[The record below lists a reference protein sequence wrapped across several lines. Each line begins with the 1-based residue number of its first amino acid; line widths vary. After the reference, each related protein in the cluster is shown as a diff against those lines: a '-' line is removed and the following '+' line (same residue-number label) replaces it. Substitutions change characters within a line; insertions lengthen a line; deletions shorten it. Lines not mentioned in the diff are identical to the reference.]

1 MDPHHRL
8 HGAQRRHFFAALKD
22 GAVMSEKD
30 LYAELD
36 GSTAGKGAAPG
47 TGTATGAVGGA
58 PKLRAQPVIGGKRLS
73 KKSRVVLLGIAIG
86 LGALIVIGV
95 MTAGTKPMGKP
106 VQPDTSGGGNVGVVR
121 PATAVMIAHAR
132 AEEQAALARSL
143 AQTARPATGTGSTGA
158 SSSGAAATSESPSA
172 PVGGASNTASP
183 FPAGA
188 EPGPGGPQS
197 QTPQAQYAA
206 WVQRQKYQHLE
217 SAQTSERAALTA
229 KPLDGGGSGG
239 ALGAAGAPGSTSSA
253 AGTAGALDHALGGA
267 RSLLDMQRA
276 LLGQKSA
283 HASANP
289 AESFLHG
296 RGHAGGYLSDAEIPA
311 LGRHELIAGSVIPAV
326 LITGINSNLPGTVT
340 AAVRQTVY
348 DSFHPDVVLIPQ
360 GTRLIGEYS
369 SNVGYGQSRVL
380 VAWDELILPNGA
392 TVSLKRM
399 EGVNG
404 QGQAGLRD
412 LVHNHYLRTFGSAIL
427 MSALGVAAQL
437 SQPQNSSVLQAQ
449 NAGQTAAGAAAGS
462 INQVAAQLLERNL
475 NVAPTLIIRPGFT
488 FNVMVNKTMIL
499 AAYDA
504 RN

>member
-1 MDPHHRL
+1 
-8 HGAQRRHFFAALKD
+8 
-22 GAVMSEKD
+22 MSEKD

-36 GSTAGKGAAPG
+36 GSTAGKGAAPR
-47 TGTATGAVGGA
+47 TGTAADAVGGA
-58 PKLRAQPVIGGKRLS
+58 PKLRAAPMSGGKRLS
-73 KKSRVVLLGIAIG
+73 KKSRVVLKAIAIG
-86 LGALIVIGV
+86 LGGLIVVGV
-95 MTAGTKPMGKP
+95 MTAGSKPTGKP
-106 VQPDTSGGGNVGVVR
+106 VQPYTNGGGNVGVVR

-143 AQTARPATGTGSTGA
+143 ARSPRPATGTVPAGI
-158 SSSGAAATSESPSA
+158 SSSGAEANGASPSA
-172 PVGGASNTASP
+172 SAGTAEGNASP

-188 EPGPGGPQS
+188 QPGPGGAQA
-197 QTPQAQYAA
+197 QTPQSQYAA
-206 WVQRQKYQHLE
+206 WMQRQKYQRLE
-217 SAQTSERAALTA
+217 NAQVTARAALTA
-229 KPLDGGGSGG
+229 KPLDGGG
-239 ALGAAGAPGSTSSA
+239 AGSA
-253 AGTAGALDHALGGA
+253 MGTAGTAGGKGAAGALDHALSGA

-276 LLGQKSA
+276 LLGHKSA
-283 HASANP
+283 GASTNAN
-289 AESFLHG
+289 ESFLH
-296 RGHAGGYLSDAEIPA
+296 RRADAGGYLPDAEIPA

-340 AAVRQTVY
+340 AEVRQTVY
-348 DSFHPDVVLIPQ
+348 DSFHPNVVLIPQ
-360 GTRLIGEYS
+360 GTRLVGEYS

-380 VAWDELILPNGA
+380 VAWDELILPNGS
-392 TVSLKRM
+392 TVDLKRM

-437 SQPQNSSVLQAQ
+437 SQPQSSSVLQAQ
-449 NAGQTAAGAAAGS
+449 NAGQTAAGAAADS

-499 AAYDA
+499 SAYDA
-504 RN
+504 RD

>member
-1 MDPHHRL
+1 
-8 HGAQRRHFFAALKD
+8 
-22 GAVMSEKD
+22 MSEKD

-36 GSTAGKGAAPG
+36 GSTAGKGAAPR
-47 TGTATGAVGGA
+47 TGTAAGAVGGA
-58 PKLRAQPVIGGKRLS
+58 PKLRALPVSGGKRLS
-73 KKSRVVLLGIAIG
+73 KKSRVVLTAIAIG
-86 LGALIVIGV
+86 LGGLIVVGI
-95 MTAGTKPMGKP
+95 MTAGSKPTGKP
-106 VQPDTSGGGNVGVVR
+106 VQPYTSGGGNVGVVR
-121 PATAVMIAHAR
+121 PATAIMIAHAR

-143 AQTARPATGTGSTGA
+143 SQAARPVTATPTTGFVPGT
-158 SSSGAAATSESPSA
+158 SSSGTEANGASPSA
-172 PVGGASNTASP
+172 SAGATEKNASP

-188 EPGPGGPQS
+188 APGPGGPQA

-206 WVQRQKYQHLE
+206 WVERQKYQRLE
-217 SAQTSERAALTA
+217 NAQVTARAALTA
-229 KPLDGGGSGG
+229 KPLDGGGAGG
-239 ALGAAGAPGSTSSA
+239 VMGTAGTAGGMSSA
-253 AGTAGALDHALGGA
+253 SGAAGALDHALSGA

-276 LLGQKSA
+276 LLGHKSA
-283 HASANP
+283 GASAN
-289 AESFLHG
+289 ANESFLH
-296 RGHAGGYLSDAEIPA
+296 RRADAGGYLPDAEIPA

-340 AAVRQTVY
+340 AEVRQTVY

-360 GTRLIGEYS
+360 GTRLVGEYS

-380 VAWDELILPNGA
+380 VAWDELILPNGS
-392 TVSLKRM
+392 TVDLKRM

-437 SQPQNSSVLQAQ
+437 SQPQSSSVLQTQ
-449 NAGQTAAGAAAGS
+449 NAGQTAAGAAADS

-499 AAYDA
+499 SAYDA
-504 RN
+504 RD

>member
-1 MDPHHRL
+1 
-8 HGAQRRHFFAALKD
+8 
-22 GAVMSEKD
+22 MSEKD

-36 GSTAGKGAAPG
+36 GSSAGKAPAAD
-47 TGTATGAVGGA
+47 AVGGA
-58 PKLRAQPVIGGKRLS
+58 PKLRAPPVSGGKRLS
-73 KKSRVVLLGIAIG
+73 KKSRVVLSGIAIG
-86 LGALIVIGV
+86 LGGLIVVGV
-95 MTAGTKPMGKP
+95 MTAGSKPTGKP
-106 VQPDTSGGGNVGVVR
+106 VQPYTSGGGNVGVVR

-143 AQTARPATGTGSTGA
+143 SQAARPATATPPTSFAPGA
-158 SSSGAAATSESPSA
+158 SSSGTEANGGSQSA
-172 PVGGASNTASP
+172 SAGTAENNASP

-188 EPGPGGPQS
+188 ESGPGGPQA
-197 QTPQAQYAA
+197 QTPRAQYAA
-206 WVQRQKYQHLE
+206 WVRRQKYQRLE
-217 SAQTSERAALTA
+217 NAQVTARAALTA
-229 KPLDGGGSGG
+229 KPLDGGGAGG
-239 ALGAAGAPGSTSSA
+239 AVGASGTAGNTSSA
-253 AGTAGALDHALGGA
+253 GGPAGALDHALSGA

-276 LLGQKSA
+276 LLGHKPSRTS
-283 HASANP
+283 ASAN
-289 AESFLHG
+289 ESFLH
-296 RGHAGGYLSDAEIPA
+296 RRAEAGGYLPDAEIPA

-340 AAVRQTVY
+340 AEVRQTVY

-360 GTRLIGEYS
+360 GTRLVGEYS

-392 TVSLKRM
+392 TVNLKRM

-404 QGQAGLRD
+404 QGQAGFRD

-437 SQPQNSSVLQAQ
+437 SQPQSSSVLQTQ
-449 NAGQTAAGAAAGS
+449 NAGQTAAGAAADS

-499 AAYDA
+499 SAYDA
-504 RN
+504 RD